1 MVLNMFIDFKIPVL
15 VSCLGLLLF
24 TSVGCGEQS
33 DERISE
39 DRARKIERDIDQELE
54 HAGDEIRD
62 LGDRLEDK
70 LDQHLTEE
78 ELDKIT
84 QEIESTLESGI
95 ASIGESLER
104 IGKRLKEDSK
114 VTVVDYRDFK
124 ELLPDRMQEFK
135 LTNIGGSNKSGF
147 GMRLSKLEADYENES
162 NDAQMEIAI
171 LDLGTMKGITS
182 LGFDWIDN
190 EIDNEDIN
198 GFEKTTKFGGYP
210 GFKSAEYEGP
220 NVKTH
225 GVAIVEDR
233 FVVSVNVQG
242 RNLDKDILEK
252 VFSEFSFRR
261 LRRMAD

>member
-1 MVLNMFIDFKIPVL
+1 
-15 VSCLGLLLF
+15 
-24 TSVGCGEQS
+24 
-33 DERISE
+33 
-39 DRARKIERDIDQELE
+39 
-54 HAGDEIRD
+54 
-62 LGDRLEDK
+62 
-70 LDQHLTEE
+70 
-78 ELDKIT
+78 
-84 QEIESTLESGI
+84 
-95 ASIGESLER
+95 
-104 IGKRLKEDSK
+104 
-114 VTVVDYRDFK
+114 
-124 ELLPDRMQEFK
+124 
-135 LTNIGGSNKSGF
+135 
-147 GMRLSKLEADYENES
+147 
-162 NDAQMEIAI
+162 
-171 LDLGTMKGITS
+171 LGTMKGITS